1 MTYKFDGKSLKE
13 ASKTICHVD
22 GKYIKSGDGST
33 GGLNFIMC
41 RVEGKF
47 MIKISDATKAIG
59 SKFENAMTA
68 AMWYLFFR

>member
-1 MTYKFDGKSLKE
+1 MTAKFDVKCLTQGN
-13 ASKTICHVD
+13 KTLCHVD

-59 SKFENAMTA
+59 SKFENALTA